1 MLHFD
6 ESLVKIIGD
15 EGLGYEDVEARLSA
29 VLLGGGWVK
38 ASYPAALAEREA
50 AYPTALD
57 VQGLNVAI
65 PHCDPKHVNEGAVCV
80 GVLKHPVAW
89 RLMDNPAATCDVSLV
104 VMLALNA
111 AHEHLEML
119 QKVADLI
126 QDQDLVAKVVACDSE
141 HEVFELLKTRLSVWY
156 A

>member
-6 ESLVKIIGD
+6 ESLVCLIED
-15 EGLGYEDVEARLSA
+15 AGLGFEDVEARLA
-29 VLLGGGWVK
+29 QVLLQGGWVK
-38 ASYPAALAEREA
+38 DSFPAALREREA

-65 PHCDPKHVNEGAVCV
+65 PHCDPAHVNKGALCV

-89 RLMDNPAATCDVSLV
+89 HLMDNPAATCEVSLV

-119 QKVADLI
+119 QKVVDLI
-126 QDQDLVAKVVACDSE
+126 QNQNKVAQVVACTSAAE
-141 HEVFELLKTRLSVWY
+141 AYALLAPELQ
-156 A
+156 